1 MIAVCTIHQHLS
13 PKPDYM
19 YRDGFTMDFNI
30 KTAKGSGIL
39 VDKDMTSDH
48 IPVKYLSMFK
58 EVHNCKMVIERKD

>member
-1 MIAVCTIHQHLS
+1 MNYS
-13 PKPDYM
+13 
-19 YRDGFTMDFNI
+19 I
-30 KTAKGSGIL
+30 KITKGSETL